1 MIVFID
7 QCAKSKDIWINPGL
21 TLLALLINISIKVL
35 VHPKIKI
42 IPIIYSHSSHPRTG
56 VYDILLSAKHKAILK
71 IS

>member
-42 IPIIYSHSSHPRTG
+42 IPIIYSNSSHPRC
-56 VYDILLSAKHKAILK
+56 I
-71 IS
+71 